1 MKGRSST
8 IKPYYCS
15 NAHTKARDSTPCSSH
30 PQKLQAHEPLHA
42 VLTHEHRLQSTAAE
56 PEQSAAA
63 SMPSQWTSEL
73 PSMRTTSPH
82 THQISL
88 ELEVPI
94 CQTSPPPMAQTHC
107 LQAPLPRTSGSS
119 PTHATSPRTQDS
131 DLLLEVLCLCGVLGT
146 HVRHAPPSPQH
157 GSV

>member
-1 MKGRSST
+1 
-8 IKPYYCS
+8 
-15 NAHTKARDSTPCSSH
+15 
-30 PQKLQAHEPLHA
+30 
-42 VLTHEHRLQSTAAE
+42 
-56 PEQSAAA
+56 
-63 SMPSQWTSEL
+63 MPSQWTSEL

-88 ELEVPI
+88 ELEAPI

-131 DLLLEVLCLCGVLGT
+131 DLHYHASNSGSTGHR
-146 HVRHAPPSPQH
+146 HVEDRSAPPPPVLHDNICTLVRILHLPKAPWAFPPTQKPGLSQH
-157 GSV
+157 HHPDHPTP